1 LNVYQIDNND
11 ITVFSSKR
19 VLSYKIWKSVSKD
32 DLVVGEIE
40 EGNDMLYYEEEEV
53 EGDEA

>member
-1 LNVYQIDNND
+1 MNVYQIDNND